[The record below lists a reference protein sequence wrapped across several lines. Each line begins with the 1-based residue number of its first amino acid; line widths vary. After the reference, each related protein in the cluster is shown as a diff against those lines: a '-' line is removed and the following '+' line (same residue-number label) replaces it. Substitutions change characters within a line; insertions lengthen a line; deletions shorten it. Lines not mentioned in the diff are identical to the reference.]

1 MAEDFVAALYD
12 DFQDHGSAAIAA
24 CRAEKPDVYVRV
36 IASLLPKDMTI
47 KVQQLD
53 DLTDDQLMRKLAVL
67 TEMAK
72 PLLARLP
79 LIDGQ
84 AVDVSPVGADVG
96 AEPEADGKI
105 IFNINV
111 IACQH
116 CGCGVRRMAGTLWT
130 GGARHLLLSWMAID
144 RRTDLVDDVDYV
156 EKSTLAE
163 IGIPITGLPPRGHPL
178 WANGSLAV

>member
-1 MAEDFVAALYD
+1 MTETTSANQRPAHLWRPGQSGNLAGRPRGSRNKLSEDFVAALYD

-53 DLTDDQLMRKLAVL
+53 ELTDDQLMRKLAVL

-79 LIDGQ
+79 MIDGQ

-96 AEPEADGKI
+96 VNEGEPS
-105 IFNINV
+105 
-111 IACQH
+111 Q
-116 CGCGVRRMAGTLWT
+116 
-130 GGARHLLLSWMAID
+130 
-144 RRTDLVDDVDYV
+144 
-156 EKSTLAE
+156 
-163 IGIPITGLPPRGHPL
+163 
-178 WANGSLAV
+178 

>member
-1 MAEDFVAALYD
+1 MTEITKLQQKPAHLWKPGTSGNPAGRPKGSRNRLSEDFVAALYD

-72 PLLARLP
+72 PLLSRLP
-79 LIDGQ
+79 VLEGSV
-84 AVDVSPVGADVG
+84 VDVEPDVG
-96 AEPEADGKI
+96 VSDGVSEGEPS
-105 IFNINV
+105 
-111 IACQH
+111 Q
-116 CGCGVRRMAGTLWT
+116 
-130 GGARHLLLSWMAID
+130 
-144 RRTDLVDDVDYV
+144 
-156 EKSTLAE
+156 
-163 IGIPITGLPPRGHPL
+163 
-178 WANGSLAV
+178 